1 MIRREYQAI
10 LDSLAQ
16 CGVVVAIAAGN
27 ASSWVSRGPKRR
39 VLVCRRCEHGYGGLS
54 GSYTNSLCV
63 ASIDNAG
70 VTGEYFTVG
79 ENVVV
84 YTQSTGFKNQP
95 SPPSLGSMSISSST
109 ALAREEE
116 FSAIASELEGK
127 IAVCSRG
134 TTSFY
139 QKAEAAVA
147 NGAIATI
154 IYNNQPGSIS
164 MDLTDYT
171 QTAPCVSVTQ
181 ADGAMLKGGRY
192 PSDRCGA
199 VLCRQANREGGIGSQ
214 IRDEKYHT
222 MSDFSSWGVPAP
234 WR

>member
-1 MIRREYQAI
+1 M
-10 LDSLAQ
+10 L
-16 CGVVVAIAAGN
+16 
-27 ASSWVSRGPKRR
+27 
-39 VLVCRRCEHGYGGLS
+39 
-54 GSYTNSLCV
+54 
-63 ASIDNAG
+63 

-95 SPPSLGSMSISSST
+95 
-109 ALAREEE
+109 LATIAGEHEYLLIDGVGTEEE

-181 ADGAMLKGGRY
+181 ADGAMLKAAATPVTGAVQYYVGKLTVKEGISWRRY
-192 PSDRCGA
+192 PR
-199 VLCRQANREGGIGSQ
+199 R
-214 IRDEKYHT
+214 
-222 MSDFSSWGVPAP
+222 
-234 WR
+234 

>member
-1 MIRREYQAI
+1 M
-10 LDSLAQ
+10 
-16 CGVVVAIAAGN
+16 VAIAAGN
-27 ASSWVSRGPKRR
+27 ASSWVA
-39 VLVCRRCEHGYGGLS
+39 EAQNAGYLYADDVSMDMVGS
-54 GSYTNSLCV
+54 PGSYTNSLCV

-79 ENVVV
+79 GERGGLHPEHRL
-84 YTQSTGFKNQP
+84 QESTPRHHRWGHEY
-95 SPPSLGSMSISSST
+95 LLIDGVGT
-109 ALAREEE
+109 EEE

-171 QTAPCVSVTQ
+171 QTAPVS
-181 ADGAMLKGGRY
+181 L
-192 PSDRCGA
+192 
-199 VLCRQANREGGIGSQ
+199 
-214 IRDEKYHT
+214 
-222 MSDFSSWGVPAP
+222 
-234 WR
+234 

>member
-1 MIRREYQAI
+1 M
-10 LDSLAQ
+10 LA
-16 CGVVVAIAAGN
+16 
-27 ASSWVSRGPKRR
+27 
-39 VLVCRRCEHGYGGLS
+39 
-54 GSYTNSLCV
+54 
-63 ASIDNAG
+63 

-95 SPPSLGSMSISSST
+95 
-109 ALAREEE
+109 LATIAGEHEYLLIDGVGTEEE

-181 ADGAMLKGGRY
+181 ADGAMLKAAAT
-192 PSDRCGA
+192 PVTGA
-199 VLCRQANREGGIGSQ
+199 VQYYVGKLTVKEGIGSQ
-214 IRDEKYHT
+214 IREEKYHT
-222 MSDFSSWGVPAP
+222 MSDFSSWGVPGTLEMKPEITAP
-234 WR
+234 GGNIYSVNGLIAGRDLL

>member
-1 MIRREYQAI
+1 M
-10 LDSLAQ
+10 
-16 CGVVVAIAAGN
+16 
-27 ASSWVSRGPKRR
+27 
-39 VLVCRRCEHGYGGLS
+39 
-54 GSYTNSLCV
+54 
-63 ASIDNAG
+63 
-70 VTGEYFTVG
+70 TGEYFYRRGERGGLHPEHRLQESTLATIAGEHEYLLIDGVG
-79 ENVVV
+79 
-84 YTQSTGFKNQP
+84 T
-95 SPPSLGSMSISSST
+95 
-109 ALAREEE
+109 EEE

-181 ADGAMLKGGRY
+181 ADGAMLKAAAT
-192 PSDRCGA
+192 PVTGA
-199 VLCRQANREGGIGSQ
+199 VQYYVGKLTVKEGL
-214 IRDEKYHT
+214 
-222 MSDFSSWGVPAP
+222 AP
-234 WR
+234 KSGMKSITP